1 VIGQNG
7 SSLTEEASSRPAD
20 CSPSGFY
27 AHRCIKFAR
36 SVDCYANDIK
46 EFVESSSAPD
56 IFAVPRCTSSY
67 WIIRWIPVPSDRSS
81 AERGFPD
88 LKIEVWNFMMTDDA
102 SLAELATGVALD
114 S

>member
-7 SSLTEEASSRPAD
+7 SSLTEESSSRPAD

-27 AHRCIKFAR
+27 AHRCIEFAR

-56 IFAVPRCTSSY
+56 IFAVPGCTSSY

-81 AERGFPD
+81 TERGFPD
-88 LKIEVWNFMMTDDA
+88 LSLEGLKIKV
-102 SLAELATGVALD
+102 
-114 S
+114 